1 MHIFDPIEKRRLSE
15 VTLFLTPEQAAE
27 LASTAE
33 DLARDPGKHHGHVSN
48 ADYTV
53 EITVAVYRPSNLEG
67 FDEESRRLL
76 AGDEF

>member
-1 MHIFDPIEKRRLSE
+1 MHIYDPINKRRLSE

-33 DLARDPGKHHGHVSN
+33 DLARDPRKHHGHVSN

-53 EITVAVYRPSNLEG
+53 EITVAVYTPGNLDG
-67 FDEESRRLL
+67 FDNESRRIL
-76 AGDEF
+76 AEDEK